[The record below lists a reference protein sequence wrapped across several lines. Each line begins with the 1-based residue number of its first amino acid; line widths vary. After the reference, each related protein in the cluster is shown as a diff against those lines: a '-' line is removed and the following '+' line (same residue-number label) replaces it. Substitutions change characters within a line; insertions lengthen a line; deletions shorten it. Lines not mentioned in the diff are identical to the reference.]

1 MHTRRRA
8 DLILVVKQRRDDGGG
23 HQPLIIS
30 LQLCEARLLRL
41 QLLDLPQRVLLL
53 LPAAFRQDA
62 APQRILP
69 QPALQ
74 RRLRRFTDQVVRQQ
88 QVGWA
93 ICASLCQRL
102 PA

>member
-74 RRLRRFTDQVVRQQ
+74 RRLRRFTVRLSASSRSAR
-88 QVGWA
+88 A